1 MRKEHI
7 IELLS
12 SAIEGD
18 GIISVVFNF
27 FHNEWHYSLDELNE
41 IIHFGVKNGDL
52 VIADID
58 DYDKFYD
65 TIDWRLDNVY
75 QEILMV
81 DINKYMPLLF
91 NDNPQVPDEYKKFVD
106 DE

>member
-52 VIADID
+52 TIENVKNANIR
-58 DYDKFYD
+58 YD
-65 TIDWRLDNVY
+65 TIDWRLDNIY
-75 QEILMV
+75 QEIYLRSKDSGACCSWAYTV
-81 DINKYMPLLF
+81 LF
-91 NDNPQVPDEYKKFVD
+91 L
-106 DE
+106 

>member
-52 VIADID
+52 TIENVKNANIR
-58 DYDKFYD
+58 YD

-81 DINKYMPLLF
+81 DIYKYMPLLF
-91 NDNPQVPDEYKKFVD
+91 NENPQVPKEYEKFIS
-106 DE
+106 E

>member
-52 VIADID
+52 TIENVKNANIR
-58 DYDKFYD
+58 YD
-65 TIDWRLDNVY
+65 TIDWRLD
-75 QEILMV
+75 IF
-81 DINKYMPLLF
+81 I
-91 NDNPQVPDEYKKFVD
+91 KKL
-106 DE
+106 

>member
-1 MRKEHI
+1 MRKGHI

-52 VIADID
+52 TIENVKNANIR
-58 DYDKFYD
+58 YD
-65 TIDWRLDNVY
+65 TIDWRLDNIY
-75 QEILMV
+75 QEIVMV
-81 DINKYMPLLF
+81 DIYKYMPLLF
-91 NDNPQVPDEYKKFVD
+91 NKNPQVPKEYEKFIS
-106 DE
+106 E

>member
-52 VIADID
+52 TIENVKNANIR
-58 DYDKFYD
+58 YD
-65 TIDWRLDNVY
+65 TIDWRLDNIY
-75 QEILMV
+75 QEIVMV
-81 DINKYMPLLF
+81 DIYKYMPLLF
-91 NDNPQVPDEYKKFVD
+91 NENPQVPKEYEKFIS
-106 DE
+106 E